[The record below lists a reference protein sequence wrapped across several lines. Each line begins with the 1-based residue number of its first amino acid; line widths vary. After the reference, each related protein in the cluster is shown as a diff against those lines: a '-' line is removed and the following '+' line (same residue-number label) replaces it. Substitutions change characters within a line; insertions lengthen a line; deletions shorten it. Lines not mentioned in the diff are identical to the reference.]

1 MKKMA
6 VAVSAAALGGLVLAG
21 GCSPSKVMDNRGYIP
36 LEKDNYTPLAT
47 ESAPAAVPVAPVAVP
62 AATAPAATEAK
73 KADLPKF
80 NSAAIKHSGPI
91 TSAAAVAAG
100 GSYVVKSGDTLGRI
114 AHANGVSVQALL
126 AANNMTEASAKKL
139 KIGQK
144 LTIPAAGKAVK
155 SASVKAAT
163 AAKAT
168 ASAAATTATVD
179 NGTYAVKSGDS
190 IAIIA
195 KRLKVKQSEL
205 MAANNLTA
213 ESARKLQIGQK
224 LKVPGATASAAV
236 SAPDLTAPTAVVDTM
251 VPAASTVPA
260 TTDSGIAAAPAGGPA
275 TSMTMDTS
283 VGSSK
288 PMEVEKDITLD
299 EFAKQNKLG
308 VDALKK
314 LNPDIAPDGQLKAGD
329 IIFVPE
335 S

>member
-6 VAVSAAALGGLVLAG
+6 VAVGAAALGGLVLAG
-21 GCSPSKVMDNRGYIP
+21 GCSPSKVMDNRGYVP
-36 LEKDNYTPLAT
+36 LEEESYTPLAT
-47 ESAPAAVPVAPVAVP
+47 ESAPVAIAP
-62 AATAPAATEAK
+62 AATTPAIAPAATEAK
-73 KADLPKF
+73 KAELPKF
-80 NSAAIKHSGPI
+80 NSAAIKHTGPI

-100 GSYVVKSGDTLGRI
+100 GSYVVKSGDTLGGI
-114 AHANGVSVQALL
+114 AHANGISVRALM
-126 AANNMTEASAKKL
+126 AANNMTEASARKL
-139 KIGQK
+139 RIGQK

-155 SASVKAAT
+155 SASAKAVT
-163 AAKAT
+163 AAKST
-168 ASAAATTATVD
+168 ASTVAAAAATVE
-179 NGTYAVKSGDS
+179 NGAYTVKSGDS
-190 IAIIA
+190 IAVIA

-224 LKVPGATASAAV
+224 LKVPGATAAVAATV
-236 SAPDLTAPTAVVDTM
+236 AAPDLTAPAAVDTM
-251 VPAASTVPA
+251 APAVSTVPA
-260 TTDSGIAAAPAGGPA
+260 TTDSGIAPAGGMA
-275 TSMTMDTS
+275 ASMPMDTS
-283 VGSSK
+283 IGSSK

>member
-1 MKKMA
+1 LFFGREVKMKKMA

-36 LEKDNYTPLAT
+36 LEEDYTPLAT
-47 ESAPAAVPVAPVAVP
+47 ESVPAAVPATPAAVP
-62 AATAPAATEAK
+62 AADEAK

-80 NSAAIKHSGPI
+80 NSAAIKHTGPI
-91 TSAAAVAAG
+91 TSAAAVAGG
-100 GSYVVKSGDTLGRI
+100 GSYVVKSGDTLGGI

-155 SASVKAAT
+155 SASAKAAT

-168 ASAAATTATVD
+168 ASAAAATVD
-179 NGTYAVKSGDS
+179 NGVYAVKAGDS
-190 IAIIA
+190 IAVIA

-205 MAANNLTA
+205 MAANNMTEA
-213 ESARKLQIGQK
+213 SAKKLQIGQK
-224 LKVPGATASAAV
+224 LKVPGAAATV
-236 SAPDLTAPTAVVDTM
+236 SATVSTPDLTAPMAVVDTM
-251 VPAASTVPA
+251 VPA
-260 TTDSGIAAAPAGGPA
+260 TTDSGITAAPAGGPA

-335 S
+335 N